1 MGVIR
6 RNFLYKLLLTFS
18 NYVLGFVTLPYIT
31 RVLGPEKFGEVN
43 FVMNAVDY
51 YLLFASMGIMTIGTR
66 ETAMARNSKSELSTV
81 ASNIIGLNLLI
92 TFVVLIFYNA
102 SILLIENFRQYKELF
117 WIGNGKILFSALLV
131 EWLFTGIENFKYIT
145 IRSLAIKLLYVVLVF
160 VLVRTSSDYR
170 MYFILTILSF
180 VVNALINFSYL
191 LRLVVLKVRSIRIS
205 RYFKSNLKLGS
216 YTIMASMY
224 ITFNVIFL
232 GMVSTMDEVGYYS
245 TSLKL
250 YFVILSLFSAFTSVM
265 LPRMASVINLGDSL
279 QFNKYLDKSYRLVFI
294 FGFPITIMS
303 VLLSPEIIDIIAGGK
318 YGPAIMPMRI
328 LMCAL
333 PVVWLSQVISIQG
346 LAAIKRDNLLVY
358 GAIIGAVLSVVMN
371 LCLTAKNGAIGS
383 SIVLLTSECSVT
395 AFGVY
400 MVHRLKLFSLPGIK
414 EILYYFFWSV
424 PILIVGVIAYFIDS
438 TVVRIV
444 LIGGTGCF
452 VMGKLGLE
460 EKKRPIDSSG
470 LENI

>member
-1 MGVIR
+1 MSGIKK
-6 RNFLYKLLLTFS
+6 NFLYKLLLTFS

-31 RVLGPEKFGEVN
+31 RVLGPERFGEVN
-43 FVMNAVDY
+43 FVMNTVDY

-66 ETAMARNSKSELSTV
+66 ETAMHRNSQKKLSYV

-92 TFVVLIFYNA
+92 TFIVLVFYNA
-102 SILLIENFRQYKELF
+102 SILLISNFRQYEELF
-117 WIGNGKILFSALLV
+117 WIGNGKLLFSALLV

-145 IRSLAIKLLYVVLVF
+145 IRSLAIKLLYVVAVF
-160 VLVRTSSDYR
+160 VLVNTSADYK

-180 VVNALINFSYL
+180 VVNAIINFSYL
-191 LRLVVLKVRSIRIS
+191 LRLVVVKVKSIRIS
-205 RYFKSNLKLGS
+205 RYFKANLKLGS

-245 TSLKL
+245 TALKL

-265 LPRMASVINLGDSL
+265 LPRMAAVVNSGGSN
-279 QFNKYLDKSYRLVFI
+279 QFNQYLNKSYRLVFI
-294 FGFPITIMS
+294 FGFPITFMS
-303 VLLSPEIIDIIAGGK
+303 VLLAPEIITIIAGNE
-318 YGPAIMPMRI
+318 YGLAIMPMRI

-333 PVVWLSQVISIQG
+333 PIVWLSQVISIQG

-358 GAIIGAVLSVVMN
+358 GAIIGAILSIIMN
-371 LCLTAKNGAIGS
+371 LFLTARYGALGS

-400 MVHRLKLFSLPGIK
+400 MVHKLKLFSLPKIK
-414 EILYYFFWSV
+414 EVSYYFLWSL
-424 PILIVGVIAYFIDS
+424 PILIVGIGCYFIDS
-438 TVVRIV
+438 PIIRIV
-444 LIGGTGCF
+444 LIGGVGCAIIGK
-452 VMGKLGLE
+452 MGIA
-460 EKKRPIDSSG
+460 EKRRVIS
-470 LENI
+470 NN